1 MASDLRY
8 GIIGAGSM
16 GREHIENIRIMGG
29 ATITAISDPDANS
42 RQTVLALAPKAQLFT
57 DHRALLESG
66 LVDAVVIATPNDT
79 HVDVLRDA
87 LASDVAVFVEKPLAT
102 TVDDLKSIQK
112 WNQAR
117 SALTW
122 MGLEYRFMP
131 PVAEVIGRAK
141 EGAVGKVHQVSIR
154 EHREPFYPKVGN
166 WNRFAERTGGG
177 GGEGLGGNGVEKC
190 CNLFNLLDWVIGEH
204 PVKVFASG
212 AQSVNHLDE
221 KYDGKQANMLDNAY
235 VILEYANGARAMLD
249 LCMFGEGSY
258 DKEILTVIGDE
269 GKLESFLPSQTLR
282 YSRREDWGKR
292 SGWGVGEGSGRGSEI
307 KHVVDL
313 NVKYM
318 GHHYGASYIEHVK
331 FRDAILNST
340 PAEVTLED
348 GLTSVVTGL
357 AAHRSINEGRVVSL
371 SEIWS

>member
-1 MASDLRY
+1 
-8 GIIGAGSM
+8 M
-16 GREHIENIRIMGG
+16 GREHIENIKIMGG
-29 ATITAISDPDANS
+29 ASITAISDPHLPS
-42 RQTVLALAPKAQLFT
+42 QTAALALAPQAKVFT

-79 HVDVLRDA
+79 HVAVLKDA
-87 LASDVAVFVEKPLAT
+87 LGSDVAVFVEKPLAT
-102 TVDDLKSIQK
+102 TVEDLKSILS
-112 WNQAR
+112 WNAGR

-131 PVAEVIGRAK
+131 PVAEVLARAK
-141 EGAVGKVHQVSIR
+141 AGAVGKIHQVSIR
-154 EHREPFYPKVGN
+154 EHREPFYPKVDN
-166 WNRFAERTGGG
+166 WNRFAERTGGT
-177 GGEGLGGNGVEKC
+177 LVEKC
-190 CNLFNLLDWVIGEH
+190 CHYFNLMDMIIGQH

-212 AQSVNHLDE
+212 GQSVNHLDE
-221 KYDGKQANMLDNAY
+221 SYDGKQANMLDNAY
-235 VILEYANGARAMLD
+235 VTLEYANGARAMLD

-269 GKLESFLPSQTLR
+269 GKLESFLPSQALR
-282 YSRREDWGKR
+282 YSKREDWGR
-292 SGWGVGEGSGRGSEI
+292 RTGWGAGEGSGRGSEL

-313 NVKYM
+313 SVKYM

-348 GLTSVVTGL
+348 GVTSVVTGL
-357 AAHRSINEGRVVSL
+357 AAHKSINEGRVVEL